1 MTGLAVLCGVCALVI
16 VVLAYL
22 VGRLQGDV
30 RRLNDQ
36 VTRLSDDGDR
46 SAQFAPDPLTALD
59 ERAPSPATVD
69 VIAVERARE
78 QRDQSEVVASPQPSG
93 AGQPQVAVITAINDD
108 GADLEIT
115 RARVASVTLAR
126 PLIKVAA
133 LSFGFRH
140 ALRDEQRFRIRYA
153 MRQELRRQ
161 AKMRRRRRARKAPS
175 KGSLS

>member
-1 MTGLAVLCGVCALVI
+1 MTALAVLCGGCALVI

-36 VTRLSDDGDR
+36 VHRLSEGDEASPR
-46 SAQFAPDPLTALD
+46 D
-59 ERAPSPATVD
+59 EPG
-69 VIAVERARE
+69 AVGVVSVELPR
-78 QRDQSEVVASPQPSG
+78 QRPVRPELVEVVPTNPTGSSTEGEPH
-93 AGQPQVAVITAINDD
+93 VAVITAMSDD
-108 GADLEIT
+108 GDELEVT

-133 LSFGFRH
+133 ISFGLRR

-161 AKMRRRRRARKAPS
+161 TKMRRRRRAGRAPS